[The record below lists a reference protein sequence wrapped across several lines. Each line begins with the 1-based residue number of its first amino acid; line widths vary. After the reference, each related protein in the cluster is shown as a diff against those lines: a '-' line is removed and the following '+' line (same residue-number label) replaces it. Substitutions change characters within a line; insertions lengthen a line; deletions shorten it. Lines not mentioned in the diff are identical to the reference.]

1 MEYEKAKYMYLAKV
15 IKRGFYKNGNPF
27 LPVEFFK
34 YISGY
39 QDGEDLIVFMQDKL
53 GEYFAPTS
61 NTYSTIISFMQ
72 EKGYTTPY
80 QMTRDWLYSNPLL
93 DYNSSVTK
101 EKIDAI
107 FDYIEMNGYPT
118 INYVYNYFFRIYGTK
133 ELEIKK
139 QNASEDNIIKLSL
152 KKD

>member
-15 IKRGFYKNGNPF
+15 IKRGFYKNGKPF
-27 LPVEFFK
+27 LPVDFFK

-39 QDGEDLIVFMQDKL
+39 QSGENILKFI
-53 GEYFAPTS
+53 
-61 NTYSTIISFMQ
+61 Q
-72 EKGYTTPY
+72 EKLIKYFHESDEVYNVIIDFMIKNNYIRVYT
-80 QMTRDWLYSNPLL
+80 MERDWAHRNLL
-93 DYNSSVTK
+93 LSK

-152 KKD
+152 KKIDI